1 MPQFLQTLS
10 NFRCGTVR
18 NVHGCSWIE
27 RYFAFQIASR
37 MSSGE
42 AWRNHSVLIAFA
54 SPSCLFYTMCQWI
67 MTLDRNVTR
76 WPTVT
81 ESVHCR
87 CSWTRFRISRANLAF
102 LVARYDSSN
111 CHLKINAFLLFH
123 VFLSPTRLS
132 HCRCA
137 RLWPQ
142 GSWLKIHQSLF
153 LRNVCETSGNS
164 SCSASSKSKLFYN
177 AFVLTNWQSLWS
189 FCEILDRIILP
200 E

>member
-111 CHLKINAFLLFH
+111 CHLKINAFFAFSCISESYAAQSLPVCSTLAARFLIKNTPKS
-123 VFLSPTRLS
+123 VFEK
-132 HCRCA
+132 
-137 RLWPQ
+137 RLWDFWEQ
-142 GSWLKIHQSLF
+142 F
-153 LRNVCETSGNS
+153 M
-164 SCSASSKSKLFYN
+164 
-177 AFVLTNWQSLWS
+177 
-189 FCEILDRIILP
+189 
-200 E
+200 